1 MLRRMIRRSLPQRS
15 VRLAVAVA
23 ALFALPLAAC
33 GSDDT
38 AGASDSSTEQVA
50 GSNEAQLVVLL
61 DVRAPDEYAAGHLD
75 GAINLDYE
83 GGVLEQ
89 QLGDLDPSVTYQVYC
104 RSGRRSALA
113 VELLTSNGFTSVV
126 DLGSVEAAA
135 AATGLAVV
143 VD

>member
-1 MLRRMIRRSLPQRS
+1 MIRRPLPQRS
-15 VRLAVAVA
+15 TRLAVTVA
-23 ALFALPLAAC
+23 ALLVLPLAAC
-33 GSDDT
+33 GSDTT
-38 AGASDSSTEQVA
+38 AGASDSTTEQVA
-50 GSNEAQLVVLL
+50 GSNEQQLVVVL
-61 DVRAPDEYAAGHLD
+61 DVRAPDEYAVGHLD

-83 GGVLEQ
+83 GGVLAQ

-126 DLGSVEAAA
+126 DLGSLEAAA